1 MSGHA
6 IAAISGG
13 TGGETIY
20 CSCGVQVHNEEIDPF
35 MGAYTAHIAQE
46 TREQVARE
54 VSTYLPIKLRDE
66 ATDGCGWLSDMDG
79 VWLDHGTDVSTPS
92 GSIDVDQIGEY
103 AARIARGGEGE

>member
-1 MSGHA
+1 MSEYMPSTEDVR
-6 IAAISGG
+6 IAYICGG
-13 TGGETIY
+13 SYRHPGRGEY
-20 CSCGVQVHNEEIDPF
+20 FDRWLAAHDAEI
-35 MGAYTAHIAQE
+35 H
-46 TREQVARE
+46 EQVARE
-54 VSTYLPIKLRDE
+54 VYTHLPIMLRDQ